1 MIFPIGVSKF
11 KRTGLDKLTNSL
23 ILWVS
28 ILTDAGVL
36 FFRQVVIWFN
46 FIVVQKCKSLSIWK
60 TLSREGSPLPPPLPP
75 LPHPPKKRDS
85 FGRMKDWNWEND
97 QSEACLLT
105 P

>member
-46 FIVVQKCKSLSIWK
+46 FIVVQKNVSL
-60 TLSREGSPLPPPLPP
+60 
-75 LPHPPKKRDS
+75 
-85 FGRMKDWNWEND
+85 FQFENAF
-97 QSEACLLT
+97 S
-105 P
+105 